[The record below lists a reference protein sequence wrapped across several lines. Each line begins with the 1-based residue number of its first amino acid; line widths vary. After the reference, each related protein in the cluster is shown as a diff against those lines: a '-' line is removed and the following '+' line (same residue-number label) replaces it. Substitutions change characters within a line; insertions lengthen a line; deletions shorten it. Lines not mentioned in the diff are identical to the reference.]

1 MNATDTLNQLEDSAH
16 KGFDKKTNK
25 AKQTHGKLGGIKI
38 SYIPSDVTDYALPHS
53 DRLTQQGS
61 SLISNSGW

>member
-16 KGFDKKTNK
+16 KGFKQKNNQSK
-25 AKQTHGKLGGIKI
+25 ANAWKLGGIKV
-38 SYIPSDVTDYALPHS
+38 SYIPSDVRDYTLPHS